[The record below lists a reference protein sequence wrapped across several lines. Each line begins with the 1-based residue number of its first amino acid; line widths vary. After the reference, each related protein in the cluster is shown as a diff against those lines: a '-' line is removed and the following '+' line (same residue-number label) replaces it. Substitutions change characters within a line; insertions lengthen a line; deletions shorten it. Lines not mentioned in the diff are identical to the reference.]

1 MGAGRSPKG
10 DITTQFVG
18 SRLFGDTMPGAEVQP
33 TAEPQ
38 AAWGGGQA
46 AAPNDTLTSQVAGS
60 RFRVI

>member
-1 MGAGRSPKG
+1 MGAGRSPKV

-38 AAWGGGQA
+38 AAWGGQA
-46 AAPNDTLTSQVAGS
+46 AAPNDTLTGQVAGS